1 MRCSMNAL
9 VTKNYDKFGKDIR
22 AAHPCEYGPAVESH
36 VADYAGD
43 RVL

>member
-1 MRCSMNAL
+1 MNAL